1 MNTESLKGKVA
12 LVTGGAGGIGRAT
25 CLALAAEGAAVAVM
39 DIDLAGGESVAEEL
53 QDLGATAGAFA
64 TDVSDYDATKSALAR
79 IRESLGEPLIVV
91 CNAGIAGE
99 PVLFRSE
106 DKANWQRLFQV
117 HVDGAYHC
125 IRETINPMLAAGWGR
140 IVCISSVAAQMGW
153 RGGASYAAAKG
164 ALIGLVRTLA
174 LEYAAKG
181 VTANAVL
188 PGVIDTAM
196 SREALSHVR
205 ERVEAAIPMGRIGQ
219 PKTSRRLSPT
229 SARTVG
235 AISPANSSVPMAVCG
250 FREMAAA
257 AADRNRNGTA
267 SQQGQPIVS
276 DRAVAVTPRHL
287 TWLHSRA

>member
-39 DIDLAGGESVAEEL
+39 DIDLSGAESVAAEL
-53 QDLGATAGAFA
+53 RGLGATAGAFA
-64 TDVSDYDATKSALAR
+64 TDVSDYDATKSALTR

-196 SREALSHVR
+196 MREALSHVR
-205 ERVEAAIPMGRIGQ
+205 ERVEATIPMGRIGQ
-219 PKTSRRLSPT
+219 PEDIAQAVAYLCSHRGGYLTGQL
-229 SARTVG
+229 
-235 AISPANSSVPMAVCG
+235 ISP
-250 FREMAAA
+250 
-257 AADRNRNGTA
+257 NG
-267 SQQGQPIVS
+267 GM
-276 DRAVAVTPRHL
+276 
-287 TWLHSRA
+287 WLP